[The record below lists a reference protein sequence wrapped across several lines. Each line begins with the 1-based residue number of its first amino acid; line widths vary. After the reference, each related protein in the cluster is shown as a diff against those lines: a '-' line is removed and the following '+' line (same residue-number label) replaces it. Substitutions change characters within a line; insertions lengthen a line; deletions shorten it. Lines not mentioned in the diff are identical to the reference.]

1 MNKRARCGVAP
12 PGDVFYAF
20 RQTPTRSLSLF
31 EYYKERR
38 RKNRNE
44 EGQNIRKTKKKS
56 RVDRLVFNFL
66 WVFCRLYAIIVVAY
80 FTSSQLVCVCMCVC
94 VTCLYVCLSL
104 YYAARGGG
112 GDHGAL
118 NPS

>member
-1 MNKRARCGVAP
+1 MRCCSSWRCFLRVST
-12 PGDVFYAF
+12 DTHAF
-20 RQTPTRSLSLF
+20 SLSLF

-80 FTSSQLVCVCMCVC
+80 FTSSQLVCVCVCVC
-94 VTCLYVCLSL
+94 YMSL
-104 YYAARGGG
+104 CMS
-112 GDHGAL
+112 L
-118 NPS
+118 FILCC

>member
-66 WVFCRLYAIIVVAY
+66 WVFCRPKMSLNSCMGKKII
-80 FTSSQLVCVCMCVC
+80 
-94 VTCLYVCLSL
+94 
-104 YYAARGGG
+104 
-112 GDHGAL
+112 
-118 NPS
+118 NINE